1 MNAPTRRYH
10 CILLI
15 QDSTELDADAT
26 QPESL
31 AAPQPPVAAQK
42 LEVPRPPSM
51 LRLLYASSG
60 TWLTSQAGDATEAS
74 PLVTAHARASAA
86 RMKVL

>member
-51 LRLLYASSG
+51 LQLLHTSNES
-60 TWLTSQAGDATEAS
+60 WLTSRAGDVAE
-74 PLVTAHARASAA
+74 VTCTR
-86 RMKVL
+86 

>member
-51 LRLLYASSG
+51 LLSRHAPSSWWLPLLSCCAKCA
-60 TWLTSQAGDATEAS
+60 L
-74 PLVTAHARASAA
+74 PLPTPKTCAPSA
-86 RMKVL
+86 